1 MERFRFNPYEG
12 TENYIFIS
20 YAHANSALVEPI
32 VNRLNLLGY
41 NVWYDRG
48 IEYGDKWIRSIEEHL
63 RKSSV
68 ILSFI
73 SPQYSQSDW
82 CMREYTYAEKIGKEV
97 IHIKLTEGILEGG
110 LGMMI
115 SNRQIINDDTVLSDM
130 GIVRE
135 IEKALNSKGIQ
146 PKSNTDYNDSF
157 DENSSLNPN
166 ESEVDINN
174 RGSLNRNESSE
185 FDLGYPQ
192 NAKSANKQNIYSNKN
207 KNDKKKNTKL
217 IIILSICIAAAVCG
231 IVIAAVII
239 GNNSDNKEE
248 NTLPENT
255 VPYVTQE
262 NGWNNQDTKTTI
274 PPSESTKEE
283 TTESTEE
290 TTKSENTEA
299 TKEESADKNTT
310 PAIETTSPETEIVEA
325 TGNIGGGATIPQNNE
340 DTEPST
346 EEE

>member
-48 IEYGDKWIRSIEEHL
+48 IEYGDKWIMSIEEHL

-115 SNRQIINDDTVLSDM
+115 SNRQIINDDTVLSDI

-135 IEKALNSKGIQ
+135 IEKALNSKGIH
-146 PKSNTDYNDSF
+146 PKNNNDYNDSF
-157 DENSSLNPN
+157 SANSSYKPN

-174 RGSLNRNESSE
+174 RDSFNRNKSSE

-192 NAKSANKQNIYSNKN
+192 NAKSTNNKNIYSNKN

-217 IIILSICIAAAVCG
+217 IIILSICIAATVCG

-239 GNNSDNKEE
+239 GNSDNKEE

-255 VPYVTQE
+255 VPYVTQD
-262 NGWNNQDTKTTI
+262 NGWNNQDTETTAS
-274 PPSESTKEE
+274 PSENSKEE
-283 TTESTEE
+283 TTLESTEE
-290 TTKSENTEA
+290 TTKPESTEA
-299 TKEESADKNTT
+299 TRKEPVDKNTT
-310 PAIETTSPETEIVEA
+310 LATESTSPETEIVEA
-325 TGNIGGGATIPQNNE
+325 TGNIGGGATLPQNNE
-340 DTEPST
+340 DTEPSP